1 MSPLAL
7 PLPPAVV
14 EPRERSTAP
23 APADAFAGDESR
35 DEREDRLDTELMARF
50 RDTGAREVF
59 EDLYARSRERVLAW
73 LRWLLHE
80 QQVKLD
86 PIDLLQDTFVN
97 VYRYS
102 SNFRSEH
109 AGSFRVWVR
118 TIAANVVRRAKSGT
132 PRRWQ
137 TGSDGLTP
145 DLIDLACGPALRVV
159 HGEDSERLR
168 LAWVVFLQHYAAAF
182 RTLAPRDRRALELVE
197 VDGLTYAETGRV
209 LGVGPSNMKMI
220 MLRARRRLHARMRA
234 SMCLGHAAA
243 QRPLQATA

>member
-14 EPRERSTAP
+14 VELHRRGVVP
-23 APADAFAGDESR
+23 ASLPEESR
-35 DEREDRLDTELMARF
+35 EACDDRLDTELMALF

-59 EDLYARSRERVLAW
+59 EELYARSRDRVFTW

-80 QQVKLD
+80 QQAKLD
-86 PIDLLQDTFVN
+86 PVDLLQDTYVN

-102 SNFRSEH
+102 SNFRSDH
-109 AGSFRVWVR
+109 PGSFRVWVR
-118 TIAANVVRRAKSGT
+118 TIAANVVRRAKAGT

-137 TGSDGLTP
+137 TGSDALTP
-145 DLIDLACGPALRVV
+145 DLIDLACGPALRAV

-168 LAWVVFLQHYAAAF
+168 FAWILFLQHYAAAF
-182 RTLAPRDRRALELVE
+182 QALAPRDRRALELVE
-197 VDGLTYAETGRV
+197 VEGLSYAETGRE

-243 QRPLQATA
+243 QRPLKATA